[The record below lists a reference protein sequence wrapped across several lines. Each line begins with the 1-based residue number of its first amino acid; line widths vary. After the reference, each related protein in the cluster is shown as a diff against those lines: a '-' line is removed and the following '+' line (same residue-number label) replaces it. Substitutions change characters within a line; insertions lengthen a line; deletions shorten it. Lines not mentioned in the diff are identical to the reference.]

1 MSLFRFGFTRKSL
14 DTVTKS
20 EDIQATQQLNSTK
33 LKEPGDK
40 RKAESQPEVFAGK
53 SKRDRKYQT
62 SWERDFPWLVHDEEK
77 NTMKCKI
84 CCSFPEIADKSGS
97 LFIGNGAFRRTT
109 IQAHAKSKTHF
120 KCFEANSAQ
129 ENPGAASM
137 RTVLRNMN
145 AQVNEKLQKLF
156 NSACF
161 TGKENLAF
169 AKFPQLCKLQ
179 MKNDV
184 DLGET
189 YLNTEQS
196 ELGIF
201 FGQPKN
207 TLGK

>member
-14 DTVTKS
+14 VTVTKC

-84 CCSFPEIADKSGS
+84 CCSFPEIADKSSS

-120 KCFEANSAQ
+120 KCFWYRMTS
-129 ENPGAASM
+129 
-137 RTVLRNMN
+137 R
-145 AQVNEKLQKLF
+145 
-156 NSACF
+156 
-161 TGKENLAF
+161 
-169 AKFPQLCKLQ
+169 
-179 MKNDV
+179 
-184 DLGET
+184 LGFM
-189 YLNTEQS
+189 
-196 ELGIF
+196 LGI
-201 FGQPKN
+201 KVRRH
-207 TLGK
+207 KY